1 MYLDFVKA
9 LFDGLNFTVRP
20 EACAPDQVQAL
31 EKQLGISFPAP
42 YREFL
47 LWMGQSR
54 AGMLLG
60 SDWLPDDLPLL
71 KDKAKNL
78 LASNNFPQPL
88 PDDAFV
94 FWMSQGY
101 VFAFLRLSQG
111 DNSPVYRYHGT
122 LDTAAFTAINQ
133 SFAEWLQTQIQEH
146 VERMKSLGEPY

>member
-9 LFDGLNFTVRP
+9 LFNGLNFTVLP
-20 EACAPDQVQAL
+20 EASSPDQVQAL
-31 EKQLGISFPAP
+31 SQQLGHAFPAP
-42 YREFL
+42 YNEFL

-60 SDWLPDDLPLL
+60 SDWLPDDLSPL

-78 LASNNFPQPL
+78 LATNKFPQPL

-111 DNSPVYRYHGT
+111 DNSPVYRYHST
-122 LDTAAFTAINQ
+122 LDTTAFTQISP
-133 SFAEWLQTQIQEH
+133 SFGEWLQTQIQEH
-146 VERMKSLGEPY
+146 VDRMKSLGQPY

>member
-1 MYLDFVKA
+1 MTLDFVKA

-20 EACAPDQVQAL
+20 ESLSEPQVQAL
-31 EKQLGISFPAP
+31 EKQLNLTFPAS
-42 YREFL
+42 YRDFL

-60 SDWLPDDLPLL
+60 SDWLPDDLPGL
-71 KDKAKNL
+71 KAKATKL
-78 LASNNFPQPL
+78 LAGNNFPEKL

-101 VFAFLRLSQG
+101 VFTFIRLSQG

-122 LDTAAFTAINQ
+122 LDTQTFTQINQ
-133 SFAEWLQTQIQEH
+133 NFGEWLTTQIQDH
-146 VERMKSLGEPY
+146 VQRMKSLGQQW